1 MDYKEAFTALK
12 EQIQGALTDYEE
24 AMNKAT
30 DLLAEKKCAIKLY
43 NHVVHIVNSTE
54 HWEIDK

>member
-1 MDYKEAFTALK
+1 
-12 EQIQGALTDYEE
+12 LTDYEE